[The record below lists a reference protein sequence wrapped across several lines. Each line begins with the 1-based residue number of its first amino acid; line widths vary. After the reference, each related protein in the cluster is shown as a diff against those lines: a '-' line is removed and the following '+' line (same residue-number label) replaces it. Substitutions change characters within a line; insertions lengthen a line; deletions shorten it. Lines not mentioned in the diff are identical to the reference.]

1 MPRPATIRDDQI
13 LEAARALFL
22 DRGFAASTADI
33 AARAGVSEGS
43 LFKRFPT
50 KADLFL
56 EAMDMGTI
64 DDLLRFLDRLD
75 PSADISTTIV
85 QVVRRVVDKMRVL
98 MPRMMMLWANVSPEQ
113 LTRGTTVPPPVR
125 VLRGL
130 TGWVEREVARGRL
143 ACAEPRVLARVLLG
157 SSIHFVFFEM
167 MGLETGGDQA
177 ADAFAG
183 RLAETL
189 LDGIRPSAGSAGSA
203 GGQGAPA

>member
-1 MPRPATIRDDQI
+1 MARPSTIRDDQI

-22 DRGFAASTADI
+22 DRGFGVSTADI
-33 AARAGVSEGS
+33 AARAGVSEGTV
-43 LFKRFPT
+43 FKRFPT

-64 DDLLRFLDRLD
+64 DDFLRFLDQLD
-75 PSADISTTIV
+75 PSADIAESIV
-85 QVVRRVVDKMRVL
+85 QVVRRVVEKMRVL

-113 LTRGTTVPPPVR
+113 LVRGASAPPPVR

-130 TGWVEREVARGRL
+130 TAWVEREVARGRL
-143 ACAEPRVLARVLLG
+143 ACAEPRILARMLLG

-167 MGLETGGDQA
+167 MGLETGGDAA

-189 LDGIRPSAGSAGSA
+189 LDGVRPT
-203 GGQGAPA
+203 PATPLGDGVPA